1 MCRKF
6 VVSFFCSALNHCG
19 FKELLSTFHS
29 LIDTCK
35 IQTKCPYF
43 IFPFTNERRS
53 DGVVVCVSVHSIEL
67 LTAATATAA
76 VVDVNVIFSL
86 GVALYLR
93 LTILGRHISFS
104 LSLFVLCNKSTS
116 IIYRSLHLLCIFYS
130 LFSFSDSFYGN
141 VWECSSLYYVFDES
155 ESECMYCT
163 EGYGRYCC
171 INVLFASED
180 VFSFRK

>member
-1 MCRKF
+1 M
-6 VVSFFCSALNHCG
+6 
-19 FKELLSTFHS
+19 
-29 LIDTCK
+29 
-35 IQTKCPYF
+35 
-43 IFPFTNERRS
+43 
-53 DGVVVCVSVHSIEL
+53 VVCVSVHSIEL
-67 LTAATATAA
+67 LTAATATLTAA
-76 VVDVNVIFSL
+76 DVDVNVIFSL

-93 LTILGRHISFS
+93 LTILGRHISFRS
-104 LSLFVLCNKSTS
+104 LSLCACNKSTS
-116 IIYRSLHLLCIFYS
+116 IIYRSLHLCIFYS